1 MGFHAAAMI
10 GLAEFV
16 ERLCRVAADRSP
28 RAFPRNPR
36 DREILMQS
44 LVMRLDS
51 GRGYSEAQ
59 INACIASWK
68 REIAPAI
75 ETDHVS
81 LRRTLVDYGRLER
94 SADGSIY
101 RVGFPARM
109 VAFDLDIWDLDLRA
123 TIAAY
128 REQERNRRR
137 PPGTGDPAPGG

>member
-1 MGFHAAAMI
+1 MI
-10 GLAEFV
+10 GLDEFV

-44 LVMRLDS
+44 IVMRLDS
-51 GRGYSEAQ
+51 GRSYSEAQ
-59 INACIASWK
+59 INACIERWK

-94 SADGSIY
+94 SADGSAY
-101 RVGFPARM
+101 RVGFPPRM
-109 VAFDLDIWDLDLRA
+109 VAFDLEIWELDLRA
-123 TIAAY
+123 TISAW
-128 REQERNRRR
+128 REQERSRRR
-137 PPGTGDPAPGG
+137 PPGASRAAPGS